1 MKHSINTLLLICVI
15 SVLALA
21 SCASESENSTGR
33 PDTVLT
39 IAFKKNHWTY
49 ISLREGK
56 VLGMVSINDSTEEK
70 SWKARTDWDIAICNG
85 HIRTNSGD
93 SGSGNGGITVSQF
106 PYDETDVSSA
116 PEFVVDGDTVRFEKE
131 PF

>member
-1 MKHSINTLLLICVI
+1 MKHPINTLLLVLVI
-15 SVLALA
+15 SVLAFA
-21 SCASESENSTGR
+21 SCASDSENGAGR
-33 PDTVLT
+33 SDTLLT
-39 IAFKKNHWTY
+39 ISFKKDHWTY

-56 VLGMVSINDSTEEK
+56 VLGMVSIKDSTEEK

-85 HIRTNSGD
+85 HIRTNSGA

-116 PEFVVDGDTVRFEKE
+116 SEFVVDSDTVRFEKE
-131 PF
+131 